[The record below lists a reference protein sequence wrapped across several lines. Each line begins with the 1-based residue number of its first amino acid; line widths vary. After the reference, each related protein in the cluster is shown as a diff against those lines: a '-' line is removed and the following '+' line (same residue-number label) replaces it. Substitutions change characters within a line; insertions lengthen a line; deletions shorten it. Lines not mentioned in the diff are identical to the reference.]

1 MSERRWWKDQGHNF
15 ESVDPASSVA
25 QLPQKGE
32 TDMNRNQMVIVV
44 GLVILVVLLV
54 AVYAQR
60 FVG

>member
-1 MSERRWWKDQGHNF
+1 
-15 ESVDPASSVA
+15 
-25 QLPQKGE
+25 
-32 TDMNRNQMVIVV
+32 MNRNQMVMVV

>member
-1 MSERRWWKDQGHNF
+1 
-15 ESVDPASSVA
+15 
-25 QLPQKGE
+25 
-32 TDMNRNQMVIVV
+32 MNRNQWAIVV

>member
-1 MSERRWWKDQGHNF
+1 
-15 ESVDPASSVA
+15 
-25 QLPQKGE
+25 
-32 TDMNRNQMVIVV
+32 MNRNQWVLVV